1 MQLRKLIGIIFC
13 CFFILSCS
21 KPDTLLHDAA
31 GNTIKLSSLKGKWVI
46 INFWAS
52 WCDSCIAEVPELN
65 HFYQHNTKDNIVL
78 LGTNYDQLMNADL
91 QSAINKLQIN
101 YPVLIEDPNQIWQ
114 LGETSVL
121 PTSYIIN
128 PAGSLAIKIMGPV
141 TAEDLSHILAQ
152 LQENEK

>member
-1 MQLRKLIGIIFC
+1 MQLRKLISITFC

-21 KPDTLLHDAA
+21 KQGTLLHDAA
-31 GNTIKLSSLKGKWVI
+31 GNTIKLSSLKDKWVV

-52 WCDSCIAEVPELN
+52 WCDSCAAEVPQLN
-65 HFYQHNTKDNIVL
+65 YFYQHNTKDNIVL
-78 LGTNYDQLMNADL
+78 LGANYDQLMNADL

-128 PAGSLAIKIMGPV
+128 PVGQLAKKIIGPV
-141 TAEDLSHILAQ
+141 TAEDLSRILAQ
-152 LQENEK
+152 LQQNEK